1 LTLSLNIVSVFLF
14 SLFASIFAYSYH
26 YLFNALF
33 LVALQYSSFFFGLQ
47 PGLLLSLNIACV
59 FLRAATMFCCF
70 CGYFCIEIA
79 QTSLMF
85 WCIIIWNKLCW
96 FFFKKIDGR
105 GVAFFS
111 SSSSIEKV
119 LIMVIFLYYL
129 FNCYLDLSSLCE
141 IVVLR
146 WLKNEA
152 NVISHV

>member
-1 LTLSLNIVSVFLF
+1 VATFVLKLPKHLLCFGALLYEINFADFFL
-14 SLFASIFAYSYH
+14 
-26 YLFNALF
+26 
-33 LVALQYSSFFFGLQ
+33 
-47 PGLLLSLNIACV
+47 
-59 FLRAATMFCCF
+59 
-70 CGYFCIEIA
+70 
-79 QTSLMF
+79 
-85 WCIIIWNKLCW
+85 
-96 FFFKKIDGR
+96 KKIDGR